1 MGGVQNKN
9 NSFMKLQLTIIAI
22 CMTIMSHA
30 AIKTPCAKII
40 LNSGRV
46 IEAEILEVNPVEI
59 RYKKC
64 GQTTDVEY
72 ILAKETVFVI
82 KNSQDEVIFIHK
94 KGENDDYEVD
104 AKKSYE
110 LFSILAVIFNLIYPL
125 LGIIFTIISATRLSN
140 APHKYKKA
148 SKTWLKWAKG
158 ILIVYAFVFLLVLAI
173 LFELG
178 GI

>member
-1 MGGVQNKN
+1 MANII
-9 NSFMKLQLTIIAI
+9 KLQITFLALCLAI
-22 CMTIMSHA
+22 VSHA

-72 ILAKETVFVI
+72 VLNKASVLVI

-94 KGENDDYEVD
+94 KDEYDANMNDSQ
-104 AKKSYE
+104 KKHE
-110 LFSILAVIFNLIYPL
+110 LFSILAFIFAILYPVLGLIFML
-125 LGIIFTIISATRLSN
+125 ISSARLNKS
-140 APHKYKKA
+140 PHKYKKI
-148 SKTWLKWAKG
+148 SNSWLSWAKG
-158 ILIVYAFVFLLVLAI
+158 ILTVYGIIILVVLVIVFRF
-173 LFELG
+173 G
-178 GI
+178 GF